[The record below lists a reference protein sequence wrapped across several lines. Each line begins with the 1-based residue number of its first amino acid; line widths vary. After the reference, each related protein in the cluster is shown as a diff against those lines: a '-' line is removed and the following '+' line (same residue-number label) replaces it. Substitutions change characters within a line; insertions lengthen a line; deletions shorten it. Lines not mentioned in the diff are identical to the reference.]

1 MDAVQF
7 SNDIK
12 ALGISDAFVSQY
24 VDGKRNMTFDA
35 LEVISK

>member
-12 ALGISDAFVSQY
+12 TLGISDAFVSQY
-24 VDGKRNMTFDA
+24 IDGERNMEFDA
-35 LEVISK
+35 LKVLEN